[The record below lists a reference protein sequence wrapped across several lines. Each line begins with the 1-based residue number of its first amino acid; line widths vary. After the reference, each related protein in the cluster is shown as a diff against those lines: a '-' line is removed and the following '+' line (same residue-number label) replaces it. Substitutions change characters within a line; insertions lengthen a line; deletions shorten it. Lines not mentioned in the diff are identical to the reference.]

1 MLKKI
6 LMSLLIFAF
15 YSVNAQ
21 DKDQIKKSND
31 YYWGQSQVYDTYEK
45 AKNSAVDLMLKNIA
59 ENISFSPIEIQA
71 SDPDVYKEKILLTL
85 ENKISYKR
93 KLINVVR
100 DTKNDEYSC
109 MAYISKD
116 DFNVICD
123 ERTDE
128 IQRYAD
134 NGKQKE
140 EDHLMVDALRSY
152 YWGML
157 LCVAHPQGKTLKIEL
172 DNESV
177 LAYEYLKGRV
187 AEVLDSF
194 TFAVSKNNPG
204 EFNDEG
210 ISVILNV
217 RADDNDVTGLQ
228 FRYYNGDDYIRTM
241 VNNGKA
247 EVQLRN
253 KEMRDF
259 DIKIEYD
266 FSHEIIAHPEIHNIV
281 KVMDKITLKENT
293 KREINITP
301 YIQYFKGD
309 NKPQTSDLSTLNDSD
324 KFYLKVMLELEKA
337 FREKNYLSVKK
348 YFTAESYAMLD
359 TLVGDANI
367 TVVGNQQ
374 YEFITYGNTT
384 ICRDIDMKFEYKN
397 YASFIREVVFRFD
410 NKTKLITSL
419 AFRLSSVAEND
430 IATKNR
436 WENDCRL
443 ALVSF
448 LEDYQTAYALKRY
461 DYLESIFS
469 DDALFIV
476 GHVLKRNN
484 DELKDVKKFNL
495 SENEVELLKMN
506 KNTYFERLSKV
517 FKAQEYINIRF
528 TETDFKR
535 QMYSDD
541 ETKINGED
549 IFGVRLLQ
557 EYHSTTYGDV
567 GYLFLM
573 VDLRDKF
580 RPVIHVRAWQP
591 DKVDINKLVNLK
603 DLE

>member
-140 EDHLMVDALRSY
+140 EEHLMVDALRSY

-157 LCVAHPQGKTLKIEL
+157 LCVAHPQGKTVKIEL
-172 DNESV
+172 DNEPV

-266 FSHEIIAHPEIHNIV
+266 FSHEIIAH
-281 KVMDKITLKENT
+281 
-293 KREINITP
+293 
-301 YIQYFKGD
+301 
-309 NKPQTSDLSTLNDSD
+309 
-324 KFYLKVMLELEKA
+324 
-337 FREKNYLSVKK
+337 
-348 YFTAESYAMLD
+348 
-359 TLVGDANI
+359 
-367 TVVGNQQ
+367 
-374 YEFITYGNTT
+374 
-384 ICRDIDMKFEYKN
+384 
-397 YASFIREVVFRFD
+397 
-410 NKTKLITSL
+410 
-419 AFRLSSVAEND
+419 
-430 IATKNR
+430 
-436 WENDCRL
+436 
-443 ALVSF
+443 
-448 LEDYQTAYALKRY
+448 
-461 DYLESIFS
+461 
-469 DDALFIV
+469 
-476 GHVLKRNN
+476 
-484 DELKDVKKFNL
+484 
-495 SENEVELLKMN
+495 
-506 KNTYFERLSKV
+506 
-517 FKAQEYINIRF
+517 
-528 TETDFKR
+528 
-535 QMYSDD
+535 
-541 ETKINGED
+541 
-549 IFGVRLLQ
+549 
-557 EYHSTTYGDV
+557 
-567 GYLFLM
+567 
-573 VDLRDKF
+573 
-580 RPVIHVRAWQP
+580 
-591 DKVDINKLVNLK
+591 
-603 DLE
+603 